1 MAEETF
7 VMPRYLDFLRSS
19 KVKNSENNY
28 FTVFD
33 LYLQNNLDLICEL
46 WVFLWEFINE
56 DHIFHILD
64 IY

>member
-1 MAEETF
+1 MVYEGSQYINRFMVLKFMAEETF

-46 WVFLWEFINE
+46 
-56 DHIFHILD
+56 
-64 IY
+64 